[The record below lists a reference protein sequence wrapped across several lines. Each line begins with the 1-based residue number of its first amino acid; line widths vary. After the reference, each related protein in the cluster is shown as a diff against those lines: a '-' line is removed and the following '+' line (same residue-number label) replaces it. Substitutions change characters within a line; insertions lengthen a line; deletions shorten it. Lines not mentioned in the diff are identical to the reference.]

1 MRTIRTLLSVLAAGA
16 CATALVPAVA
26 QAAPTAPYTA
36 LVIDDTQVGGYDAG
50 AWDASNATMVP
61 MLNDGDQFALEARWS
76 EASDPRSTRVDVWP
90 PYGETW
96 QEGRTYPA
104 STSPGLDK
112 ARLRVD
118 AVQCVS
124 DGGGSVWV
132 RQVSRDPATGALTA
146 FAAAYDFH
154 CDNRTEVA
162 DGEIRWNSDE
172 GYSAVLP
179 SGPLDFGRVEVGR
192 APVTRT
198 ETFASKGSGDAA
210 FGTARIEGA
219 DPAAFTITGDTCS
232 GRVLPAGEVCTVT
245 IAGAPTKG
253 RVQTASLV
261 MPDNTGY
268 GQRTES
274 LTVEGWEGVIGTYYP
289 LTTPSR
295 LMDTRNGTGVSGRPI
310 APGETV
316 ELQVAGRGGL
326 PTGGLSAVV
335 LNVTVTGPTASSFLT
350 VYPADEERP
359 NASSINFPAGWL
371 GSNNVT
377 VKLSADGRIKVYNRT
392 GYTHAVVDV
401 SGFYAG
407 SNWFQP
413 MPPVGAQ
420 HHPLT
425 PRRLFDTRTDGG
437 AIPARGS
444 QEGFVDFGPELSP
457 KVRSLVLNVTA
468 VAPAKAGFL
477 TVWSGEGGLPISST
491 VNYAAG
497 KVVPNLV
504 VVKTRAC
511 TDCGRG
517 YALPA
522 FSVYTSQTANVVVDL
537 VGVFDDGTVADG
549 LRFTPVSPTRIV
561 DSRTGL
567 GTSGALGANVTRKV
581 TTPSALVT
589 DATRAL
595 AMNVTAVSPT
605 TSTVITVW
613 PADTGAAKPTAS
625 NLNPAAGQIVS
636 NAVFTG
642 IGPKD
647 AFNVHNLSGSTHLV
661 ADVVGS
667 YWLYP
672 ATASGSAPSATSP
685 FVVLSAGHRA
695 R

>member
-1 MRTIRTLLSVLAAGA
+1 MRSIRTLLGVLAAGA
-16 CATALVPAVA
+16 CATAVAPTVA

-36 LVIDDTQVGGYDAG
+36 LVIDDTQVGGDDTG
-50 AWDASNATMVP
+50 SWNGGNATMVP
-61 MLNDGDQFALEARWS
+61 MLNPGDQFALEARWS
-76 EASDPRSTRVDVWP
+76 EPSGPKSTRVDVWP
-90 PYGETW
+90 PYGETL

-104 STSPGLDK
+104 STWPGPGQ
-112 ARLRVD
+112 ARLYVD
-118 AVQCVS
+118 ALQCVS
-124 DGGGSVWV
+124 DGVGSVTV
-132 RQVSRDPATGALTA
+132 RQVRRDAMGELTA
-146 FAAAYDFH
+146 FAAAYDLH
-154 CDNRTEVA
+154 CANRTEVV

-219 DPAAFTITGDTCS
+219 DPAAFTISGDTCS
-232 GRVLPAGEVCTVT
+232 GRVLPTGEVCAVT
-245 IAGAPTKG
+245 ISGAPTRG
-253 RVQTASLV
+253 RVQTATLV

-289 LTTPSR
+289 LTTPFR
-295 LMDTRNGTGVSGRPI
+295 LMDTRNGTGVIGRPI
-310 APGETV
+310 APGEAV

-350 VYPADEERP
+350 VYPADEARP

-377 VKLSADGRIKVYNRT
+377 VKLSADGKVKVYNRA

-413 MPPVGAQ
+413 TPPLGAQ
-420 HHPLT
+420 YHPLT

-444 QEGFVDFGPELSP
+444 QQGWVDFGAALSP

-477 TVWSGEGGLPISST
+477 TVWSGEGAVPAAST
-491 VNYAAG
+491 VNYGAG

-511 TDCGRG
+511 VDCGRA
-517 YALPA
+517 YAVPSFA
-522 FSVYTSQTANVVVDL
+522 VYTSQAANVVVDL
-537 VGVFDDGTVADG
+537 VGVFDDGTVTDG

-567 GTSGALGANVTRKV
+567 GLPGALGANVTRAV
-581 TTPSALVT
+581 TTPPALVT
-589 DATRAL
+589 SATRAL
-595 AMNVTAVSPT
+595 ATNVTAVSPT
-605 TSTVITVW
+605 RNTVVTVW
-613 PADTGAAKPTAS
+613 PADTGAGKPGAS
-625 NLNPAAGQIVS
+625 NLNPGVGEIVS
-636 NAVFTG
+636 NAVLTG

-647 AFNVHNLSGSTHLV
+647 RFNVHNLSGSTHLV
-661 ADVVGS
+661 TDVVGS

-672 ATASGSAPSATSP
+672 ATASQPGSSATSP
-685 FVVLSAGHRA
+685 FTVLAAGHRT